1 MIVVESADISHIREN
16 QMPYNQ
22 DYLWSVHIS
31 VWRGFFLTEKQKPR
45 SMTERVQI
53 PPAVK

>member
-31 VWRGFFLTEKQKPR
+31 VWRGFFPNWKTEAKINDR
-45 SMTERVQI
+45 ESADSTRG
-53 PPAVK
+53 